1 MIDKELDVS
10 LKSLKHF
17 KMTWKT
23 LLFRIFELPSKLL
36 MSQSERFRFRQ
47 ADEDREV
54 RQAEARVGQPD
65 QLQEVIAN
73 AICNNIINS

>member
-1 MIDKELDVS
+1 
-10 LKSLKHF
+10 
-17 KMTWKT
+17 
-23 LLFRIFELPSKLL
+23 

>member
-1 MIDKELDVS
+1 
-10 LKSLKHF
+10 
-17 KMTWKT
+17 
-23 LLFRIFELPSKLL
+23 

-73 AICNNIINS
+73 AICNNIINPCSSNYAQLLYSHSDFKL